1 MSPVKTLKVL
11 HLIHS
16 LEMGGAQKVMAYLVK
31 HHDRSKYIPIVGS
44 LRRAGPLEGLMRNA
58 GADVV
63 YFDKKSTLD
72 LGCALR
78 LRRYILRNGIT
89 IVNAHNFSA
98 SFWGR
103 IACIGLRDVGFVVT
117 EHGRTGTPPFKVI
130 LFNRLFAGG
139 IDAII
144 AVGGETGEFL
154 QTRYPYNAYKIRMV
168 VNGIDIPTEPGWTKE
183 KLQSEF
189 GIPAQSPVVVNL
201 AALTPVKDQGLL
213 IKAIARV
220 REKMPEI
227 RLLLIGDGPMR
238 DGLENLVDEL
248 NLADNV
254 TFTGERID
262 GPRILAACDIFCL
275 SSKVEG
281 TPMAILEAMAYSC
294 PIVATAVG
302 GIPGIIR
309 DGEEGLLVPHGDIEA
324 LSGALERIL
333 NNGGMARKLAVNA
346 SLRLASDF
354 SAQEMTHRTEEV
366 YGEMLSRMRS
376 GER

>member
-1 MSPVKTLKVL
+1 MSPAETRKVL

-16 LEMGGAQKVMAYLVK
+16 LEMGGAQKVVATLVK
-31 HHDRSKYIPIVGS
+31 HHDLSKFIPIVGS

-63 YFDKKSTLD
+63 YFDKKSALD
-72 LGCALR
+72 LGCAIR
-78 LRRYILRNGIT
+78 LRRYILQNGIT

-103 IACIGLRDVGFVVT
+103 IACIGLKNVGFIVT

-139 IDAII
+139 VDAII
-144 AVGGETGEFL
+144 AVGEETGEFL
-154 QTRYPYNAYKIRMV
+154 KARYPYNAHKIKVV
-168 VNGIDIPTEPGWTKE
+168 VNGIDIPADPGWSKE
-183 KLQSEF
+183 KLRSEF
-189 GIPAQSPVVVNL
+189 EVPLDSPVVVNL
-201 AALTPVKDQGLL
+201 AALTPVKNQAFL
-213 IKAIARV
+213 IRAIALTR
-220 REKMPEI
+220 KMIPGI

-238 DGLENLVDEL
+238 GELEKLVVEL
-248 NLADNV
+248 NITDN
-254 TFTGERID
+254 TIFAGERLD
-262 GPRILAACDIFCL
+262 GPQILAACDIFCL
-275 SSKVEG
+275 SSEIEG

-302 GIPGIIR
+302 GVPNIIR
-309 DGEEGLLVPHGDIEA
+309 DGEGGLLVPYGEVEA
-324 LSGALERIL
+324 LSRALERIL
-333 NNGGMARKLAVNA
+333 NNGELARKLAANA

-354 SAQEMTHRTEEV
+354 SADEMTHRTEEV
-366 YGEMLSRMRS
+366 YGEMLSRTRS